1 MKSAEAVT
9 RAAKRAA
16 AVLVIGVAATA
27 SAAAAGLTK
36 PGGYPERA
44 VSIIVPYG
52 AGGGSDQVARAWAKS
67 MQEVT
72 GVPFQVEDKPGG
84 GGLAAMPDFVSR
96 PQDGYTILQQTDGLI
111 SAGAANQ
118 VSFQVGKD
126 VIPICFTQATFS
138 QIYIRPDETRFTDW
152 KSFVKYA
159 KAHPGKVTVANI
171 GVQGSMEVVQMA
183 AITKG
188 AGIKVKEISY
198 DKPTERYAALLGSQV
213 DALFEQPG
221 DVRQFLQAKQMKP
234 ILTVLKEAP
243 KAFAAVPSLKE
254 AGLNIPVLMRVRGF
268 WADKRVP
275 AARRE
280 YLREACKKAFNT
292 KDYQAF
298 NKKKYMDLA
307 RSYYDG
313 KDAIQ
318 LVNDMMDT
326 YRKAAK

>member
-1 MKSAEAVT
+1 MKSAEAVNLI
-9 RAAKRAA
+9 AKFAI
-16 AVLVIGVAATA
+16 AVLVIGMAATT
-27 SAAAAGLTK
+27 SAVAAGLAK

-67 MQEVT
+67 MQDVT
-72 GVPFQVEDKPGG
+72 GVPFQVENKPGG

-118 VSFQVGKD
+118 VQFKVGED

-138 QIYIRPDETRFTDW
+138 QIYIRPNETRFTDW
-152 KSFVKYA
+152 PSFVKYA
-159 KAHPGKVTVANI
+159 KAHPGQVTVANI
-171 GVQGSMEVVQMA
+171 GVEKSMEVVQMA
-183 AITKG
+183 EISKG

-198 DKPTERYAALLGSQV
+198 DKPTERYAALLGSHADV
-213 DALFEQPG
+213 LFEQPG
-221 DVRQFLQAKQMKP
+221 DVRQFLEAKQMKP

-243 KAFAAVPSLKE
+243 SAFAGVPSLKE

-268 WADKRVP
+268 WAHKKVP
-275 AARRE
+275 AAQRA
-280 YLREACKKAFNT
+280 YLRQACKLAFDT

-298 NKKKYMDLA
+298 NTKKYMHLA

-313 KDAIQ
+313 DEAIK
-318 LVNDMMDT
+318 LVTDMMET